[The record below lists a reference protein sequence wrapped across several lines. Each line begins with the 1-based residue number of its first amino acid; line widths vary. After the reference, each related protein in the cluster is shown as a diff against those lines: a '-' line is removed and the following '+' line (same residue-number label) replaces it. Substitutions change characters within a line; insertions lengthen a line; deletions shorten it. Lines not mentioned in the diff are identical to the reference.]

1 MVGQSV
7 MSATG
12 MLGHRD
18 VYVDGLSTTDPRLRS
33 ETVATKKT
41 MILGRCTIIV
51 SYCKNSG

>member
-1 MVGQSV
+1 M

-18 VYVDGLSTTDPRLRS
+18 VYVHGLSTTDPRLRS